1 MASHFSGGKS
11 CNGATCWMPALLT
24 RMSSRPDVCRVF
36 SIISPIAAGLDMS
49 ADEKV
54 TRTLKSAAILA
65 CTSATSSG
73 LPKPLRT
80 ISEPAAAK
88 ARAMPKPIPL
98 VDPVISDTL
107 PASASRLLIFSGLTA
122 MFMMTLPVEANVAA
136 LSSICRS
143 QGLQRQCLLAT
154 DLIQSSYGEA
164 WSQLLWEPRAPR
176 RCHSFGRVNVREIAC
191 VGEALM
197 RHGVES

>member
-1 MASHFSGGKS
+1 
-11 CNGATCWMPALLT
+11 MPALLT

-36 SIISPIAAGLDMS
+36 SIISLIAAGFDMS
-49 ADEKV
+49 AGEKV
-54 TRTLKSAAILA
+54 TRTLKSAAIFA

-107 PASASRLLIFSGLTA
+107 PVSASRLLIFSGLTV
-122 MFMMTLPVEANVAA
+122 MFMTTL
-136 LSSICRS
+136 
-143 QGLQRQCLLAT
+143 
-154 DLIQSSYGEA
+154 
-164 WSQLLWEPRAPR
+164 LLWRMLLLSCDQSA
-176 RCHSFGRVNVREIAC
+176 GGKAC
-191 VGEALM
+191 NTNAYWLLI
-197 RHGVES
+197 